1 MSNYLTITTVCLG
14 CLIAVALTAV
24 RLPGTWCLVAGAG
37 LYGQL
42 TDWQAVTLSTLL
54 LLAVIAVIG
63 EILELFTS
71 AVVARKAGGSR
82 RAAWGG
88 LVGGMLGMFCL
99 SFVLPIPIVGS
110 MAGAIVGCFLGAA
123 VAEFSVRNHL
133 AHGTR
138 VGFFAALGMA
148 MGTAAKVGL
157 ALVMSV
163 FVVAGTLRSTSGT
176 QGDAAPPVSAPL
188 SQPGSAP

>member
-1 MSNYLTITTVCLG
+1 MSNFLTVAAVGLG
-14 CLIAVALTAV
+14 CLIAVVLTAV

-37 LYGQL
+37 LYGWL
-42 TDWQAVTLSTLL
+42 TEWQAVTLSTLL
-54 LLAVIAVIG
+54 LLSVIAAIG

-88 LVGGMLGMFCL
+88 LVGGMLGMFFL
-99 SFVLPIPIVGS
+99 SFLLPVPFVGS
-110 MAGAIVGCFLGAA
+110 MAGAIAGCFLGAA
-123 VAEFSVRNHL
+123 IAELTVRNHL

-148 MGTAAKVGL
+148 IGTAAKVGL

-163 FVVAGTLRSTSGT
+163 FVIACALRSTSVSH
-176 QGDAAPPVSAPL
+176 GDATLPAPAPL
-188 SQPGSAP
+188 SQHGSAP

>member
-1 MSNYLTITTVCLG
+1 MSNFLTITAVGLG

-37 LYGQL
+37 LYGWL
-42 TDWQAVTLSTLL
+42 TDWRAVTLSTLV
-54 LLAVIAVIG
+54 LLAGIAVIG

-99 SFVLPIPIVGS
+99 SFLLPIPIVGS

-123 VAEFSVRNHL
+123 VAELTVRNHL

-163 FVVAGTLRSTSGT
+163 FVIAGALRPTSVS
-176 QGDAAPPVSAPL
+176 QGDAAPSASAPL
-188 SQPGSAP
+188 SRPGSAP